1 MTLDFFKEVSLE
13 TLRRNIE
20 INLKNYDSS
29 TNEWIFNF
37 FEGNSPF
44 LEFKK
49 DFPDFELDTSFENP
63 AKSDFKNLKILYS
76 ALKGL
81 SIGEASSENLWAGMS
96 HGNFWDY
103 IKYRNFSEKKII
115 TEESVKNSFFFSHGK
130 RISLITHPLSKL
142 WWTGYLI
149 YDENRK
155 NPFEL
160 LEVFKNNF
168 EEKLF
173 YLFSSTLSNS
183 PSITKAFL
191 SAIHDFEKN
200 GVKIN
205 TKLFQ
210 EVITYLNILAGT
222 YILDYFE
229 VEELKE
235 KIIKKIDSLLMIM
248 D

>member
-1 MTLDFFKEVSLE
+1 M
-13 TLRRNIE
+13 
-20 INLKNYDSS
+20 
-29 TNEWIFNF
+29 
-37 FEGNSPF
+37 
-44 LEFKK
+44 
-49 DFPDFELDTSFENP
+49 
-63 AKSDFKNLKILYS
+63 
-76 ALKGL
+76 
-81 SIGEASSENLWAGMS
+81 
-96 HGNFWDY
+96 
-103 IKYRNFSEKKII
+103 
-115 TEESVKNSFFFSHGK
+115 
-130 RISLITHPLSKL
+130 
-142 WWTGYLI
+142 
-149 YDENRK
+149 
-155 NPFEL
+155 
-160 LEVFKNNF
+160 EVFKNNF